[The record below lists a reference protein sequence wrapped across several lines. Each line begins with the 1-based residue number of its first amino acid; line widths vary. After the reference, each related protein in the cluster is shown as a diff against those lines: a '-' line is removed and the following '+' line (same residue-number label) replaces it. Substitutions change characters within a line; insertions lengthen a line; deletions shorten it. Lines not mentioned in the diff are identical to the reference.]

1 MAVASW
7 EVDLAEVV
15 DPLENLQN
23 VEGVAAGVVA
33 GIVAVAAAGAADAD
47 ADEDHHS
54 PSYLRIEADP
64 RFQLYGF
71 KIQSS
76 VYRNV
81 KKPATTN
88 SELL

>member
-1 MAVASW
+1 M
-7 EVDLAEVV
+7 

-33 GIVAVAAAGAADAD
+33 GIVAVAAAGAADADAD

-81 KKPATTN
+81 KKPVTRN